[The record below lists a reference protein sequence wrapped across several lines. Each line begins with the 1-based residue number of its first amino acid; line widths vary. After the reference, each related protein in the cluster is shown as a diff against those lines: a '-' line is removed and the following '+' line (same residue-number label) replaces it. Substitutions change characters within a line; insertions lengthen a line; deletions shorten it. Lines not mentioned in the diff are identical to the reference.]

1 MPQESKKNKT
11 GAIIFWI
18 LTAICMGVIFYFSS
32 RSADESSA
40 QSDFILALVR
50 KIFGENAFSD
60 FIVRKL
66 AHFLEFTGLCVL
78 TNSALVFT
86 KGKRQLL
93 FGIGIASAYA
103 ITDEVHQIFVEG
115 RACQF
120 TDWMIDTAGAITGAL
135 GFLVIY
141 LVLDRLVQGRKA
153 KI

>member
-1 MPQESKKNKT
+1 MLQESKKNKT

-18 LTAICMGVIFYFSS
+18 LTAICMCVIFYFSS
-32 RSADESSA
+32 QPADNSAS
-40 QSDFILALVR
+40 QSRFILELVR
-50 KIFGENAFSD
+50 KIFGDNAFSE

-103 ITDEVHQIFVEG
+103 ITDEIHQIFVEG

-141 LVLDRLVQGRKA
+141 LILDRFVQGRKE